1 MYSSMTP
8 KLFVER
14 RCEEFEI
21 RTNYLSSLG
30 VVLQTWVNSVVL
42 MAFDDPVILL
52 FAALLDLPM

>member
-1 MYSSMTP
+1 MTP